1 LRVILGGCH
10 YLLVDTPGPLLF
22 VEEVRRFPPWHRQ
35 QTRPGLALV
44 YESAAGQLSAP
55 VGGYTAGE
63 LWWRH
68 PRRVY
73 GVDLTRQRLQV
84 TATRAGGERVR
95 ITGVARVHDPVAVVA
110 ARSVDGW
117 RDCRDH
123 LTSLAE
129 RPPAQPRS
137 TWDSGDGILLT
148 DIETVP
154 ALAGHAADAGTEA
167 GVEVER

>member
-1 LRVILGGCH
+1 M
-10 YLLVDTPGPLLF
+10 DTPGPLVF

-35 QTRPGLALV
+35 QARPGLALV
-44 YESAAGQLSAP
+44 YESASGQLSAP

-84 TATRAGGERVR
+84 TAAGAGGERVR

-123 LTSLAE
+123 LTGLAE
-129 RPPAQPRS
+129 RPPDERGA
-137 TWDSGDGILLT
+137 TWDSGDGILVT
-148 DIETVP
+148 GIETVP
-154 ALAGHAADAGTEA
+154 VRDESPA
-167 GVEVER
+167 EVER

>member
-1 LRVILGGCH
+1 LA
-10 YLLVDTPGPLLF
+10 VDTPGPLLF
-22 VEEVRRFPPWHRQ
+22 VEEVRRFPPWHRE

-44 YESAAGQLSAP
+44 YESASGQLSAP

-73 GVDLTRQRLQV
+73 GVDLTRQHLQV
-84 TATRAGGERVR
+84 TATGAGGERVR

-123 LTSLAE
+123 LAGLAAC
-129 RPPAQPRS
+129 PTAQRGA
-137 TWDSGDGILLT
+137 TWDSGDGILVT

-154 ALAGHAADAGTEA
+154 VRDESPA
-167 GVEVER
+167 EVER